1 VFDTMAGVWQSPN
14 CQNRK
19 TFNNEGNMNF
29 NLKRNRTVEDAAGD
43 WMDAK
48 NAETKANKD
57 RIAAEQELIDFIGI
71 QLEGGESHQIGPY
84 KVTLTGR
91 LNRKVDWDIISTLG
105 IIEDVLPIKQKPEL
119 DLKALRYL
127 QSNEPEIYN
136 TFCKALTIEPAK
148 TSVTVIRT
156 EK

>member
-1 VFDTMAGVWQSPN
+1 
-14 CQNRK
+14 
-19 TFNNEGNMNF
+19 MNF
-29 NLKRNRTVEDAAGD
+29 NLKRNRTVEDAACD

-71 QLEGGESHQIGPY
+71 QVEGGESHQIGPY

-91 LNRKVDWDIISTLG
+91 FNRKVDWDIISTLG
-105 IIEDVLPIKQKPEL
+105 ITEDVLPIKQKPEL